1 MISAGPIT
9 IDPEKREA
17 RVHGDLLLP
26 ALAEFDLLHVL
37 ATDPHREWTIDELLD
52 RIPRAHERGVWRLH
66 YRAWHLSA
74 QLVRVGVPNDLAR
87 TDGLYRLLKPEQGGE
102 S

>member
-17 RVHGDLLLP
+17 RVHGDLLLLT
-26 ALAEFDLLHVL
+26 ADEFDLLAVL
-37 ATDPHREWTIDELLD
+37 AAEPRREWAYRELLD
-52 RIPRAHERGVWRLH
+52 QH
-66 YRAWHLSA
+66 A
-74 QLVRVGVPNDLAR
+74 QLPGDGWLRWAARKLAEKLTRVGVEHDLAR
-87 TDGLYRLLKPEQGGE
+87 TDGLYRLFRPEQGGE